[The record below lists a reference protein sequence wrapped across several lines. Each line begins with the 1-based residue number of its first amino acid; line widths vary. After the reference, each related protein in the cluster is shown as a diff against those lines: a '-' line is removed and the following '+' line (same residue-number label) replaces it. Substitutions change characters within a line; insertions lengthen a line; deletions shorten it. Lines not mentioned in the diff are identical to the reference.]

1 MQLNANA
8 FAKCAPAISN
18 TLRHCGSV
26 GLCDVIPLTSSDLDA
41 GGVYLDGDGA
51 ARVLD
56 HLLLADFEIKQ
67 CEANQDG
74 WYEFLMSQRV
84 NMSHKVVPMGIHQQ
98 TQRIAPFI
106 LADQLSPINDT
117 YWLFNSGAVIDGDNP
132 DGPWSYNVVS
142 PTNIPVSVN
151 RFPVGRRVFLFGQ
164 SAAGSATQTAWR
176 VTSVEDTSGVGAANQ
191 RLEVTLAPMN
201 SESNLDADRLEPPTE
216 GWLRVGTNNVDDYEI
231 ECNEMPSYLNNKEVP
246 FWIQTVRWSWCDST
260 RYAEYRELLM
270 KGNALWRKF
279 FDLPETKRNK
289 QLMLTQQRD
298 FVHQFFYAKPL
309 ANQSMAT
316 YNQLENITSFD
327 GDDLGID
334 GGVCVGKRAEAVGV
348 IEQLAECGRV
358 IDLLGLEVNL
368 PALFMA
374 FYHILRIRE
383 SNGDRNKI
391 VDVFTDSFTADLLNQ
406 AMWKYYS
413 SKITDHNGDAILRA
427 NKSIDT
433 QSTKAQFGFSYK
445 SYQLDFPSG
454 ATMNVITHYAFDD
467 ELDVANQA
475 GIQTTARKL
484 WILDFKG
491 IYPGIIASNSLRHD
505 TGALKQLAALRSDFQ
520 CVMKV
525 HTKMQSL
532 FSQTYTVVVE
542 CPSGNLILENFSG
555 FDHAQDP
562 SISYDSATTS
572 TTTTP
577 A

>member
-1 MQLNANA
+1 MELHANT
-8 FAKCAPAISN
+8 FARCAPAVSN

-26 GLCDVIPLTSSDLDA
+26 GLCQAIPLTESDLDP
-41 GGVYLDGDGA
+41 GGVYLDGSGN

-56 HLLLADFEIKQ
+56 HLLLADFEINQ

-74 WYEFLMSQRV
+74 WYEFLMSQKV
-84 NMSHKVVPMGIHQQ
+84 DMSHRVVPMGIHQQ

-106 LADQLSPINDT
+106 MADQQSAINDT
-117 YWLFNSGAVIDGDNP
+117 YWLFNSGDASGQNWAI
-132 DGPWSYNVVS
+132 NVVS
-142 PTNIPVSVN
+142 PTNIPISTD

-164 SAAGSATQTAWR
+164 SAAGSATQTAWK
-176 VTSVEDTSGVGAANQ
+176 VVSAVDNGNESME
-191 RLEVTLAPMN
+191 LTLSPMN
-201 SESNLDADRLEPPTE
+201 SESSLDADKLESPET
-216 GWLRVGTNNVDDYEI
+216 GWLRVGTNNVDDYES
-231 ECNEMPSYLNNKEVP
+231 ECAEMPSYLNNKEVP

-309 ANQSMAT
+309 ANQNLAT
-316 YNQLENITSFD
+316 YTQLEDIESFD
-327 GDDLGID
+327 GDDLGVD
-334 GGVCVGKRAEAVGV
+334 GGVCVGKRAEATGV

-358 IDLLGLEVNL
+358 VDLLGLDVNL
-368 PALFMA
+368 PALFLA
-374 FYHILRIRE
+374 FYHILHIRE

-391 VDVFTDSFTADLLNQ
+391 MDVFTDSFTADLLNQ

-427 NKSIDT
+427 NKSIDST
-433 QSTKAQFGFSYK
+433 NMPATKANFGFSYK
-445 SYQLDFPSG
+445 SYPLDFPSG

-467 ELDVANQA
+467 ELDVANQV

-484 WILDFKG
+484 WVLDFKG
-491 IYPGIIASNSLRHD
+491 IYPGIIASNTVRHD
-505 TGALKQLAALRSDFQ
+505 TGALKNLAQLRADYA

-525 HTKMQSL
+525 HTKMQTLNSR
-532 FSQTYTVVVE
+532 TYAVIVT
-542 CPSGNLILENFSG
+542 CPAGNLILENFAG
-555 FDHAQDP
+555 FDHTQDP
-562 SISYDSATTS
+562 AIIYPEGS
-572 TTTTP
+572 TTTTTTP
-577 A
+577 P

>member
-1 MQLNANA
+1 MQLHANT

-18 TLRHCGSV
+18 TLKHCGSV
-26 GLCDVIPLTSSDLDA
+26 GLCDAIPLTSDDLDP
-41 GGVYLDGDGA
+41 GGVYLDGSGD

-56 HLLLADFEIKQ
+56 HLLMADFEIKQ

-74 WYEFLMSQRV
+74 WFEFLQSQRV

-98 TQRIAPFI
+98 TQRIAPFL

-117 YWLFNSGAVIDGDNP
+117 YWLFNSGDASGLNWAI
-132 DGPWSYNVVS
+132 NVVS
-142 PTNIPVSVN
+142 PTNIPVSVS

-164 SAAGSATQTAWR
+164 SAAGSATQTAW
-176 VTSVEDTSGVGAANQ
+176 VVVSATDNGNESMELVLS
-191 RLEVTLAPMN
+191 PMN
-201 SESNLDADRLEPPTE
+201 SESNLEADRLESPEE
-216 GWLRVGTNNVDDYEI
+216 GYLRVGTNNVDDYEQ

-270 KGNALWRKF
+270 KSNALWRKF

-298 FVHQFFYAKPL
+298 WVHQFFYAKPL
-309 ANQSMAT
+309 PNQNLAT
-316 YNQLENITSFD
+316 YTQLEDIESYD
-327 GDDLGID
+327 GDDLGVD
-334 GGVCVGKRAEAVGV
+334 GGVCVGKRAEATGV

-358 IDLLGLEVNL
+358 IDLLGVDVNL
-368 PALFMA
+368 PALFLA

-391 VDVFTDSFTADLLNQ
+391 IDVFTDSFTADLLNQ

-427 NKSIDT
+427 NKSID
-433 QSTKAQFGFSYK
+433 STTMPAQKANFGFSYK
-445 SYQLDFPSG
+445 SYPLDFPSG
-454 ATMNVITHYAFDD
+454 ATMNVITHYSFDD
-467 ELDVANQA
+467 ELDVASQA
-475 GIQTTARKL
+475 GIQATARKL
-484 WILDFKG
+484 WVLDFKG
-491 IYPGIIASNSLRHD
+491 IYPGIVASNSLRAD
-505 TGALKQLAALRSDFQ
+505 TGHLKDLARIRQDFS

-532 FSQTYTVVVE
+532 FSQTYAVIVE
-542 CPSGNLILENFSG
+542 CPFGNLILENFSG
-555 FDHAQDP
+555 FDHTQDP
-562 SISYDSATTS
+562 DIVYANAGTTTTS
-572 TTTTP
+572 TTP
-577 A
+577 E